1 MSELFRKK
9 SMDRISS
16 PEELNDYIKVTTPS
30 VWLSIAAIVII
41 LVGALVWGTFGTVDQ
56 EMADGTVK
64 TVHPITFVTN

>member
-41 LVGALVWGTFGTVDQ
+41 LVGALVWGAFGTVDQ